1 MSETQERIQQ
11 AVQMKAEGKGEEIV
25 CRDFEYGD
33 GTPMTANRY
42 LSLAQR
48 RGDDDMFSSYLADA
62 ELQVDP
68 QHTKHAIL
76 LEFRIFLVT

>member
-1 MSETQERIQQ
+1 MMSETRERIQQ
-11 AVQMKAEGKGEEIV
+11 AKRMKAEDKGEEIV

-62 ELQVDP
+62 ELQVD
-68 QHTKHAIL
+68 QCIFNHAPIL
-76 LEFRIFLVT
+76 